1 MVEFNHIVGYFTGP
15 LTVACGFFLLGWL
28 LLLLR
33 KKKAGITVGVIGVVV
48 LWSFS
53 TEAMLS
59 LLSKTLARA
68 YPPTL
73 AEAMPNADA
82 IGILGGGIGRPT
94 GNNSYPELFVSS
106 DRVWHAARLW
116 TAGKAPI
123 VVASGS
129 SERIATVP
137 FLRDLGVPEEVIA
150 VDDVSRNT
158 EENAKYTEALLRDR
172 LDLKDGDAKPKILLV
187 TSAWHMRRALLMFS
201 RYAPNLDVIP
211 APTDYEMI
219 AYLRGGHVIW
229 DFLPSAEALMRNS
242 YLWKEIIGYWG
253 YRFFRK

>member
-1 MVEFNHIVGYFTGP
+1 MVELNHIVGFLTGP
-15 LTVACGFFLLGWL
+15 LTVASTLFLLCWLSL
-28 LLLLR
+28 LLHR
-33 KKKAGITVGVIGVVV
+33 KRLGFSFGVIGVIV
-48 LWSFS
+48 LWAFS
-53 TEAMLS
+53 TEAMLRV
-59 LLSKTLARA
+59 LSKALAEDF
-68 YPPTL
+68 PPVS

-82 IGILGGGIGRPT
+82 IVILGGGIGRPT
-94 GNNSYPELFVSS
+94 ENNCYPELFVSS

-116 TAGKAPI
+116 KAGKASI

-129 SERIATVP
+129 SERFASVP

>member
-53 TEAMLS
+53 TEAMLRV
-59 LLSKTLARA
+59 LSKS
-68 YPPTL
+68 L
-73 AEAMPNADA
+73 AEGFPPVSVESMPAADA
-82 IGILGGGIGRPT
+82 IVILGGGIGRPT

-211 APTDYEMI
+211 APTDYEMV
-219 AYLRGGHVIW
+219 AYLRPGISIW
-229 DFLPSAEALMRNS
+229 NFLPGAEPLFRNS
-242 YLWKEIIGYWG
+242 YLWKEIVGYWG
-253 YRFFRK
+253 YRWFRR

>member
-1 MVEFNHIVGYFTGP
+1 MVEFNHIVGYFTSP

-59 LLSKTLARA
+59 LLSKTLAMA
-68 YPPTL
+68 NPPTL

-82 IGILGGGIGRPT
+82 IVILGGGIGRPT
-94 GNNSYPELFVSS
+94 DNNCYPELFVSS

-116 TAGKAPI
+116 KAGKASI

-129 SERIATVP
+129 SERFASVP
-137 FLRDLGVPEEVIA
+137 FLRDLGVPEEVVA

-172 LDLKDGDAKPKILLV
+172 LDLKDGYAKPKILLV
-187 TSAWHMRRALLMFS
+187 TSAWHMHRALLMFS

-211 APTDYEMI
+211 APIDYEMV
-219 AYLRGGHVIW
+219 ACLRPGISIW
-229 DFLPSAEALMRNS
+229 NFLPGAEPLFRNS
-242 YLWKEIIGYWG
+242 YLWKEIVGYWG
-253 YRFFRK
+253 YRWFRR